1 MLRGVR
7 GATTADENSGE
18 AILAATRELL
28 ASLIEANG
36 IEEHEVA
43 SVFFSSTSDLT
54 AAFPA
59 RAARELGWHTVA
71 LMGAQEL
78 DVPHGPDRCI
88 RVLLHWN
95 TDKRQDEL
103 QHRFLRGAEVLRP
116 DLSGREML

>member
-7 GATTADENSGE
+7 GATTVDENSGD

-36 IEEHEVA
+36 IEERDVA
-43 SVFFSSTSDLT
+43 SVFFSSTPDLM

-59 RAARELGWHTVA
+59 GAARELGWCNVA
-71 LMGAQEL
+71 LMGMQEL
-78 DVPHGPDRCI
+78 DVPHGLERCI

-95 TDKRQDEL
+95 TSKQQDEL
-103 QHRFLRGAEVLRP
+103 RHCFLRGAVVLRP
-116 DLSGREML
+116 DLAGCEGP

>member
-7 GATTADENSGE
+7 GAITVDENSGG

-36 IEEHEVA
+36 IEENEVA
-43 SVFFSSTSDLT
+43 SIFFSSTSDLT
-54 AAFPA
+54 ATFPA
-59 RAARELGWHTVA
+59 RAARELGWHAVA

-78 DVPHGPDRCI
+78 DVPHGLDRCI

-103 QHRFLRGAEVLRP
+103 RHCFLRGAEVLRP
-116 DLSGREML
+116 DLAGRERL